1 MLPCALEEANKS
13 VRLAAGCRMFVS
25 ESGPVVKVV
34 VQWPST
40 GFKCGVYVGALRA
53 RLHTL
58 GKLVD
63 YYVSRSIGKAR

>member
-1 MLPCALEEANKS
+1 
-13 VRLAAGCRMFVS
+13 MFVS